1 MQKKKVQ
8 YIMGNL
14 FNGGKAF
21 LRKMEKY
28 KTISK

>member
-1 MQKKKVQ
+1 
-8 YIMGNL
+8 MGNL

-28 KTISK
+28 KTISKQLKYFMT